1 MTGFALQAMRARPIK
16 TELIRLAAILLVA
29 ALAGGWSQQMPLM
42 LLLGL
47 GGFLG
52 WHFLQLLKRYR
63 WLKAGRA
70 FPAGDSGT
78 LWGYIDEQIRMLQIK
93 SRKRKRRLNRYF
105 SRFREAATALPDAT
119 VILERQ
125 GNITWC
131 NPASQRLLGLEW
143 PAAAGKNFAQ
153 LLQHPIL
160 SDYLAHGDHGSPLEF
175 PSPADKTK
183 VLSLFI
189 TPFGKRESQQLVVV
203 RDITRLYHLD
213 HARRDFIANVS
224 HELRTPLTVISGFLE
239 TMEEAGVEQEGAGAF
254 IPLMRQQARRMEET
268 IGDLLVLSRLEMGDR
283 RPADTVVDVA
293 ALLARI
299 ADEAEALSGDAGH
312 RISLT
317 ADPALQLQGNEKELQ
332 SAFSNLVF
340 NAVRHTPGRTHV
352 RIDWAL
358 QGREARFS
366 VTDTG
371 EGIPARH
378 IPRLTER
385 FYRVDTARSR
395 APGGTGLGLA
405 IVKHILQHHGS
416 KLEISSQEGLGS
428 CFSCRFP
435 ESRTLCRG
443 QLSRLRPGG

>member
-1 MTGFALQAMRARPIK
+1 MPKPIK
-16 TELIRLAAILLVA
+16 IELIRLAATLSVAVLIGLL
-29 ALAGGWSQQMPLM
+29 SQQLILM

-47 GGFLG
+47 ICFLCG
-52 WHFLQLLKRYR
+52 HFIQLLKLYYR
-63 WLKAGRA
+63 LKEGRS
-70 FPAGDSGT
+70 FPVNSSGT
-78 LWGYIDEQIRMLQIK
+78 LWGYVNEHIRTLQIK
-93 SRKRKRRLNRYF
+93 SQKRKRRLSQYF

-125 GNITWC
+125 GNIAWC
-131 NPASQRLLGLEW
+131 NPASSMLLGLDW
-143 PAAAGKNFAQ
+143 PEVAGKNFAR

-160 SDYLAHGDHGSPLEF
+160 SDYLAHGDHSNPLEF
-175 PSPADKTK
+175 ASHTDKTK

-189 TPFGKRESQQLVVV
+189 TPFGKRENQQLVVV

-213 HARRDFIANVS
+213 HTRRDFIANVS

-239 TMEEAGVEQEGAGAF
+239 TMEETYSEKGGEF
-254 IPLMRQQARRMEET
+254 IPLMRRQAKRMEDT
-268 IGDLLVLSRLEMGDR
+268 ISDLLVLSRLEVDGKK
-283 RPADTVVDVA
+283 TVAEIVDVP

-312 RISLT
+312 QISLT
-317 ADPALQLQGNEKELQ
+317 ADPALLLRGDKKELQ

-340 NAVRHTPGRTHV
+340 NAVRHTPGRAHV
-352 RIDWAL
+352 HIDWAM
-358 QGREARFS
+358 QGKEAQFS

-385 FYRVDTARSR
+385 FYRIDAARSR
-395 APGGTGLGLA
+395 DLGGTGLGLA

-416 KLEISSQEGLGS
+416 KLEISSQEGKGS

-435 ESRTLCRG
+435 ESRVVC
-443 QLSRLRPGG
+443 QRP

>member
-1 MTGFALQAMRARPIK
+1 MPKPIK
-16 TELIRLAAILLVA
+16 IELIRLAAILSVA
-29 ALAGGWSQQMPLM
+29 VVIGILSQQLILM

-47 GGFLG
+47 ICFLC
-52 WHFLQLLKRYR
+52 WHFIQLLKLYR
-63 WLKAGRA
+63 RLKEGRS
-70 FPAGDSGT
+70 FPVNSSGT
-78 LWGYIDEQIRMLQIK
+78 LWACVDEHIRTLQIK
-93 SRKRKRRLNRYF
+93 SQKRKRRLSQYF

-131 NPASQRLLGLEW
+131 NPASSMLLGLDW
-143 PAAAGKNFAQ
+143 PEVAGKNFAQ

-160 SDYLAHGDHGSPLEF
+160 SDYLAHGDHSSPLEF
-175 PSPADKTK
+175 ASHTDKTK
-183 VLSLFI
+183 VLNLFI
-189 TPFGKRESQQLVVV
+189 TPFGKRENQQLVVV

-213 HARRDFIANVS
+213 HTRRDFIANVS

-239 TMEEAGVEQEGAGAF
+239 TMEETYSEKGGEF
-254 IPLMRQQARRMEET
+254 IPLMRRQAKRMDDT
-268 IGDLLVLSRLEMGDR
+268 ISDLLVLSRLEVD
-283 RPADTVVDVA
+283 DKKTVEELVDVP

-312 RISLT
+312 QISLT
-317 ADPALQLQGNEKELQ
+317 ADPALLLRGDKKELQ

-340 NAVRHTPGRTHV
+340 NAVRHTPGRAHV
-352 RIDWAL
+352 QIDWVMQGKEAL
-358 QGREARFS
+358 FS

-385 FYRVDTARSR
+385 FYRIDAARSR
-395 APGGTGLGLA
+395 DLGGTGLGLA

-416 KLEISSQEGLGS
+416 ALEISSQEGKGS

-435 ESRTLCRG
+435 ESRVVYQ
-443 QLSRLRPGG
+443 QL